1 MVKDYEVFFGSQ
13 PVGRVQVTKQGLY
26 YRFFCRCRISG
37 DVVCRLFAQCGENR
51 ENLGVVV
58 PVEDGFGLDTR
69 IPAKKLGE
77 GEMEF
82 RLIPKTEQVSQGK
95 FVPISPEEPFLYIQ
109 RLQNAFLVYQDGK
122 PGAVI
127 PQERAISNPTGQ

>member
-109 RLQNAFLVYQDGK
+109 RLQNAFLAYQDGK

>member
-69 IPAKKLGE
+69 IPTKKLGE

-109 RLQNAFLVYQDGK
+109 RLQNAFLAYQDGK